1 MNSLVDWLNLV
12 CKENP
17 LLVIYFYLF
26 YLFLEDFPSLGVVLQ
41 RSDDEPK
48 ERSSGFDTRYLGE
61 CKVSALLELDLFVS
75 VLFLLCFIIFLICF
89 LFHYEF
95 PSPISPF
102 YKLKLALFFDITFS
116 VL

>member
-61 CKVSALLELDLFVS
+61 CKVSGLLELDLFVS
-75 VLFLLCFIIFLICF
+75 VLFLLCFIIFLF
-89 LFHYEF
+89 VFFFFTSF
-95 PSPISPF
+95 PHP
-102 YKLKLALFFDITFS
+102 LAHFTS
-116 VL
+116 